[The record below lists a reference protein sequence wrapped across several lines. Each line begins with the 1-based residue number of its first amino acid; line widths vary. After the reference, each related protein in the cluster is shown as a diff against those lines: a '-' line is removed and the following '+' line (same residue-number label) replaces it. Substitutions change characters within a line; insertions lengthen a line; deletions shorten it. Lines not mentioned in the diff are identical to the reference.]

1 LVTGSL
7 DRLHFSETLGLDPRD
22 STFPSLATSFATQI
36 SSHGFIG
43 CYPNR
48 AKNWVV
54 GWLGFFVGCEL
65 VFLVGWLR
73 LGHCVWWPISGF
85 MEVLG
90 LMRSFWGGLGLMSS
104 SRSGFR

>member
-1 LVTGSL
+1 MASL
-7 DRLHFSETLGLDPRD
+7 DCLRFGETLGLDPQD
-22 STFPSLATSFATQI
+22 STFLSRTTSFVTQI
-36 SSHGFIG
+36 SSHGFVG
-43 CYPNR
+43 CYLNR

-65 VFLVGWLR
+65 VFLVGWFG
-73 LGHCVWWPISGF
+73 LGHRVWWPISGF